1 VFAFAYEPVS
11 GTAVF
16 HFSGTSNDD
25 ADFERYLAAVDQL
38 DTLAGGR
45 ADAAVVTVVEPGNP
59 PPNAKWRQRIAER
72 ARGLRTQAIAVLVSD
87 SPIIRGVMTVL
98 NWLAPRRFR
107 EQTVTGSFEEAVEWV
122 ERRLPHRGVVLRQL
136 LSEVRGSAR

>member
-1 VFAFAYEPVS
+1 MFAFAYEPLS

-16 HFSGTSNDD
+16 HFSGSSKTD

-45 ADAAVVTVVEPGNP
+45 ADAAVVTVVEHGNP

-72 ARGLRTQAIAVLVSD
+72 SRTLHTQAIAVLVST
-87 SPIIRGVMTVL
+87 SPLIRGVMTVL
-98 NWLAPRRFR
+98 NWLAPQRFR
-107 EQTVTGSFEEAVEWV
+107 EQTVASTFEEAVEWV

-136 LSEVRGSAR
+136 LDEARAKSR